1 MIEKQLDLF
10 SKDDTVILDT
20 NLSNFRKNV
29 EEFCVRYKQHR
40 DPTHISFLEDRIR
53 LNFFKEDLI
62 EALKDF
68 KI

>member
-10 SKDDTVILDT
+10 SNDDTVILDT
-20 NLSNFRKNV
+20 NLTNFRKNV

-40 DPTHISFLEDRIR
+40 DPNHTSFLEDRIR